1 MPSAPQKSQLINKQS
16 LNLELY
22 TPKSYKEIQN
32 MEITRPK
39 NSTKSSTPPS
49 SAIGKKLEAQ
59 PTHIDSARIEK
70 NKKITQKPPLSG
82 KSITAKSTAK
92 SKNSEPQPL
101 PPTQKHLS
109 REISYDI
116 LNESTQTTNTNL
128 TSLTVNE
135 YKAGNNNETIQQSK
149 AVQSSNPKTN
159 NFDSKLEIN
168 SSRIDLIVNPTSAK
182 STVSS
187 KNNL

>member
-70 NKKITQKPPLSG
+70 NKKITQNLLYRVNQLQPSQLQNRKTPNHNHFHQH
-82 KSITAKSTAK
+82 
-92 SKNSEPQPL
+92 KN
-101 PPTQKHLS
+101 
-109 REISYDI
+109 ISVEKFLMTY
-116 LNESTQTTNTNL
+116 LTNQL
-128 TSLTVNE
+128 KQL
-135 YKAGNNNETIQQSK
+135 IQ
-149 AVQSSNPKTN
+149 
-159 NFDSKLEIN
+159 I
-168 SSRIDLIVNPTSAK
+168 
-182 STVSS
+182 
-187 KNNL
+187 